1 MKEVKFVNADE
12 LSTIEEYGAA
22 LLSSMISLKTL
33 ESFHISAFTKGIL
46 DDDETET
53 SKTICWEI
61 QRLMSLYKTQIQNVL
76 DRTNLSEEE
85 VMNSLK
91 SMIPNGR
98 LPKTV
103 KKPNKKKDK
112 DNVL

>member
-12 LSTIEEYGAA
+12 LSTIEQYGAA

-33 ESFHISAFTKGIL
+33 ESFHIAAFTKGIL

-76 DRTNLSEEE
+76 DRTNLSEKE

-91 SMIPNGR
+91 SMIPNAK

-103 KKPNKKKDK
+103 KKTNKKKEK